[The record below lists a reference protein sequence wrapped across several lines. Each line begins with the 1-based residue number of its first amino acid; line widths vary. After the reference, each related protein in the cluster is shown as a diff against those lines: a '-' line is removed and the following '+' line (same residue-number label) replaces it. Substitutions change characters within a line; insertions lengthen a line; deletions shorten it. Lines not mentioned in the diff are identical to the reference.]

1 MSTLEVVFPI
11 SSVNGEVRCVEIVIV
26 DDKALEGEHN
36 FTVVIT
42 STNPPIS
49 TAEPSEAA
57 VIILDNDGIAHAVA
71 LLLYT

>member
-11 SSVNGEVRCVEIVIV
+11 SSVNGEVRCVEIEVV

-49 TAEPSEAA
+49 TAEPSETA
-57 VIILDNDGIAHAVA
+57 VIILDNDGIAHAV
-71 LLLYT
+71 LFI